1 MRSMNKPDLVKIDN
15 LSKKGTSVDALK
27 RAFNAHRKYTL
38 AKTQSRATRLDL
50 FKSLALVV
58 RDHLIEKWI
67 ETKKFQYD
75 KDVKRINYLSME
87 YLVGRVLT
95 QNMVNLDLKDT
106 LSQAVREL
114 GFDLEELEE
123 SEIEA
128 GLGNG
133 GLGRLASC
141 FLESMATLDLP
152 ANGYGMRYEFGIFHQ
167 HLKDGYQVEEADNWL
182 KHGNPWEIPRPE
194 HFHPIKFYG
203 HVKHHA
209 HPDGRETYDWVDT
222 HDNVMAMAYDI
233 LIPGYKCETVNSLR
247 LWSARSTEDFDFQ
260 QFNEGDYIQAV
271 SEKQKNETISK
282 VLYPND
288 KSIQGRELRLKQEY
302 FFVSASLQDIIS
314 RFKHGHSNFDQFS
327 DKVAIQLN
335 DTHPSLAIPEM
346 MRIFVDIEG
355 MSWERAWDITVKTM
369 AYTNHTVLPEAL
381 EKWSVEL
388 LGHVLPRHL
397 KIIFEINHRFL
408 GQVADRFPDDPERL
422 DRMSL
427 IEEGPVKF
435 VRMHNLALVGSHA
448 VNGVA
453 ALHTEILKKSLFR
466 DFHEMFPDKIQN
478 KTNGITQRIWLK
490 ECNPSLAELVTET
503 IGEDWVKDLSQMDRL
518 LPMCDDPVFCQRWAE
533 IKQNNK
539 NALADHIR
547 KTMGLE
553 INPQS
558 LYDVHIKR
566 IHEYKRQL
574 LNILHTIVLYTRI
587 KKNPQADHYLPRTV
601 LFSGKAAPG
610 YAMAKNII
618 KLINS
623 VAKIIN
629 ADTEV
634 GDRLRVV
641 FLPNYS
647 VSLAEKIIPAANL
660 SQQTSTAGMEA
671 SGTGNMKLALN
682 GALTLG
688 TLDGANIEILEEVGE
703 ENIYIFGLT
712 AEEVSHNVQNSYRP
726 KDIYLANPELKQA
739 IDLIQEGFF
748 CPESPDLFHPIID
761 GIVNHGDRF
770 MVLADFESYSN
781 MQKKVEED
789 FRNTDLWTRKSIT
802 NSARSGKFS
811 SDRTIA
817 EYARDIWGVQSH
829 RTGDE
834 SVSG

>member
-1 MRSMNKPDLVKIDN
+1 MNKPNLIKMDK
-15 LSKKGTSVDALK
+15 LSKGTGVEALK
-27 RAFNAHRKYTL
+27 RSFNAHRKYTL
-38 AKTQSRATRLDL
+38 AKTESRATRLDL

-67 ETKKFQYD
+67 ETKKSQYD
-75 KDVKRINYLSME
+75 QDVKRINYLSME

-95 QNMVNLDLKDT
+95 QNMVNLELQET

-123 SEIEA
+123 TEIDA

-167 HLKDGYQVEEADNWL
+167 HFKDGFQVEEADNWL

-194 HFHPIKFYG
+194 HLHPIKFYG
-203 HVKHHA
+203 RVKHIT
-209 HPDGRETYDWVDT
+209 HPDGKETYDWVDT

-233 LIPGYKCETVNSLR
+233 LIPGYKCQTVNSLR
-247 LWSARSTEDFDFQ
+247 LWGARSTEEFDFQ
-260 QFNEGDYIQAV
+260 HFNEGDYIQAV

-302 FFVSASLQDIIS
+302 FFVSASLQDIIQ
-314 RFKHGHSNFDQFS
+314 RYKNLHSNFDLFS

-335 DTHPSLAIPEM
+335 DTHPSLAIPEL

-355 MSWERAWDITVKTM
+355 MTWERAWDITVKTM
-369 AYTNHTVLPEAL
+369 GYTNHTVLPEAL
-381 EKWSVEL
+381 EKWSVDL

-408 GQVADRFPDDPERL
+408 KQVTERFPNDPERL
-422 DRMSL
+422 GRMSL

-478 KTNGITQRIWLK
+478 KTNGITQRVWLK
-490 ECNPSLAELVTET
+490 ECNPSLAELVTES
-503 IGEDWVKDLSQMDRL
+503 IGEGWVKDLSQMDRL
-518 LPMCDDPVFCQRWAE
+518 LPKLDDPGFCQRWAE
-533 IKQNNK
+533 IKQSNK
-539 NALADHIR
+539 NALANYIQETLDIS
-547 KTMGLE
+547 

-558 LYDVHIKR
+558 LFDVHIKR

-601 LFSGKAAPG
+601 IFSGKAAPG

-623 VAKIIN
+623 VAKTIN
-629 ADTEV
+629 VDGQI

-641 FLPNYS
+641 YLPNYS

-703 ENIYIFGLT
+703 DNIYIFGLT
-712 AEEVSHNVQNSYRP
+712 AEEVAHNVQNSYRP

-739 IDLIQEGFF
+739 IDMIQEGYF
-748 CPESPDLFHPIID
+748 CPDSPDLFHPIID
-761 GIVNHGDRF
+761 AILNHGDRF

-781 MQKKVEED
+781 MQKKMEEE
-789 FRNTDLWTRKSIT
+789 FRNTDLWTRKSII

-811 SDRTIA
+811 SDRTIT
-817 EYARDIWGVQSH
+817 EYAKDIWGVQPH
-829 RTGDE
+829 RVNADK
-834 SVSG
+834 VSS

>member
-1 MRSMNKPDLVKIDN
+1 MRPMNKPKIKNMDN
-15 LSKKGTSVDALK
+15 LSKGTSIEALK
-27 RAFNAHRKYTL
+27 RSFNAHRKYTL
-38 AKTQSRATRLDL
+38 AKTQQRATRLDL
-50 FKSLALVV
+50 YKSLALVV

-67 ETKKFQYD
+67 ETKKSQYD
-75 KDVKRINYLSME
+75 HDVKRINYLSME

-95 QNMVNLDLKDT
+95 QNMVNMGLKDT
-106 LSQAVREL
+106 LGQAVREL

-123 SEIEA
+123 TEIDA

-167 HLKDGYQVEEADNWL
+167 HIKDGYQMEEADNWL

-194 HFHPIKFYG
+194 HLHPIKFYG
-203 HVKHHA
+203 RVKHHA
-209 HPDGRETYDWVDT
+209 HPDGKETYDWVDT

-233 LIPGYKCETVNSLR
+233 LIPGYKCQTVNSLR
-247 LWSARSTEDFDFQ
+247 LWGARSTEEFDFQ
-260 QFNEGDYIQAV
+260 HFNEGDYIQAV
-271 SEKQKNETISK
+271 SEKQRNETISK

-288 KSIQGRELRLKQEY
+288 KSVQGRELRLKQEY
-302 FFVSASLQDIIS
+302 FFVSASLQDIIQRYKNS
-314 RFKHGHSNFDQFS
+314 HPNFDQFS
-327 DKVAIQLN
+327 AKVAIQLN

-346 MRIFVDIEG
+346 MRIFIDVEG
-355 MSWERAWDITVKTM
+355 MAWDRAWDITVKTM
-369 AYTNHTVLPEAL
+369 GYTNHTVLPEAL
-381 EKWSVEL
+381 EKWSVDL

-408 GQVADRFPDDPERL
+408 QQVAERFPNDPERL
-422 DRMSL
+422 GRMSL

-466 DFHEMFPDKIQN
+466 DFHEMYPNKIQN

-490 ECNPSLAELVTET
+490 ECNPSLADLITET
-503 IGEDWVKDLSQMDRL
+503 IGEDWVKDLSQMKRL
-518 LPMCDDPVFCQRWAE
+518 LPKSDDPGFCQRWAE

-539 NALADHIR
+539 NALADYIR
-547 KTMGLE
+547 QTMDLE
-553 INPQS
+553 VNPQS
-558 LYDVHIKR
+558 LFDVHIKR

-601 LFSGKAAPG
+601 LFAGKAAPG

-623 VAKIIN
+623 VAKTIN
-629 ADTEV
+629 SDEQI

-703 ENIYIFGLT
+703 DNIYIFGLT
-712 AEEVSHNVQNSYRP
+712 AEEVAHNVQNSYRP

-748 CPESPDLFHPIID
+748 CPESPELFHPIID
-761 GIVNHGDRF
+761 ALLNHGDRF

-781 MQKKVEED
+781 RQKKVEEE
-789 FRNTDLWTRKSIT
+789 FRNTDLWTRKSIV

-811 SDRTIA
+811 SDRTIS
-817 EYARDIWGVQSH
+817 EYARDIWGVQPHQTSAKKGSH
-829 RTGDE
+829 
-834 SVSG
+834 

>member
-1 MRSMNKPDLVKIDN
+1 MNKPNLIKMDK
-15 LSKKGTSVDALK
+15 LSKGTDVEALK

-38 AKTQSRATRLDL
+38 AKTEARATRLDL

-67 ETKKFQYD
+67 ETKKSQYD
-75 KDVKRINYLSME
+75 LDVKRINYLSME

-95 QNMVNLDLKDT
+95 QNMVNLDLKET
-106 LSQAVREL
+106 LSQAIREL

-123 SEIEA
+123 TEIDA

-167 HLKDGYQVEEADNWL
+167 HFKDGFQVEEADNWL

-194 HFHPIKFYG
+194 HLHPIKFYG
-203 HVKHHA
+203 RVKHQA
-209 HPDGRETYDWVDT
+209 HPDGKETYDWVDT

-233 LIPGYKCETVNSLR
+233 LIPGYKCQTVNSLR
-247 LWSARSTEDFDFQ
+247 LWGARSTEEFDFQ
-260 QFNEGDYIQAV
+260 HFNEGDYIQAV

-302 FFVSASLQDIIS
+302 FFVSASLQDIIQ
-314 RFKHGHSNFDQFS
+314 RYKNLHSNFDLFS

-335 DTHPSLAIPEM
+335 DTHPSLAIPEL
-346 MRIFVDIEG
+346 MRIFIDIEG
-355 MSWERAWDITVKTM
+355 MTWERAWDITVKTM
-369 AYTNHTVLPEAL
+369 GYTNHTVLPEAL
-381 EKWSVEL
+381 EKWSVDL

-408 GQVADRFPDDPERL
+408 KQVAERFPNDPERL
-422 DRMSL
+422 GRMSL

-453 ALHTEILKKSLFR
+453 ALHTKILKKSLFK
-466 DFHEMFPDKIQN
+466 DFHEMFPGKIQN
-478 KTNGITQRIWLK
+478 KTNGITQRVWLK

-503 IGEDWVKDLSQMDRL
+503 IGEGWVKDLSQMDRL
-518 LPMCDDPVFCQRWAE
+518 LPMLDDSGFCQRWAE

-539 NALADHIR
+539 NALANYIQQTLD
-547 KTMGLE
+547 LS

-558 LYDVHIKR
+558 LFDVHIKR

-587 KKNPQADHYLPRTV
+587 KKNPKADHYLPRTV
-601 LFSGKAAPG
+601 IFSGKAAPG

-623 VAKIIN
+623 VAKTIN
-629 ADTEV
+629 ADGQI

-703 ENIYIFGLT
+703 DNIYIFGLT
-712 AEEVSHNVQNSYRP
+712 AEEVAHNVQNSYRP

-739 IDLIQEGFF
+739 IDLIQEGYF
-748 CPESPDLFHPIID
+748 CPDSPDLFHPIID
-761 GIVNHGDRF
+761 AILNHGDRF

-781 MQKKVEED
+781 MQKKMEEE
-789 FRNTDLWTRKSIT
+789 FRNTDLWTRKSII

-817 EYARDIWGVQSH
+817 EYARDIWGVQPH
-829 RTGDE
+829 R
-834 SVSG
+834 VSADKVSS

>member
-1 MRSMNKPDLVKIDN
+1 MNKPELIDFDN
-15 LSKKGTSVDALK
+15 VGDGNSVESLK
-27 RAFNAHRKYTL
+27 RSFNAHRKYTL
-38 AKTQSRATRLDL
+38 AKTQSGATRLDL

-58 RDHLIEKWI
+58 RDHLVGKWI
-67 ETKKFQYD
+67 ETKKSQYES
-75 KDVKRINYLSME
+75 DVKRVNYLSME

-95 QNMVNLDLKDT
+95 QNMVNLDLSDT

-123 SEIEA
+123 TEIEA

-167 HLKDGYQVEEADNWL
+167 HFQDGYQVEDADNWL
-182 KHGNPWEIPRPE
+182 KYGNPWEIPRPE
-194 HFHPIKFYG
+194 HLHPIKFYG
-203 HVKHHA
+203 RVKHHA

-222 HDNVMAMAYDI
+222 HDNVLAMAYDV
-233 LIPGYKCETVNSLR
+233 LIPGYKCQTVNSLR
-247 LWSARSTEDFDFQ
+247 LWGARSTEEFDFQ
-260 QFNEGDYIQAV
+260 HFNEGDYIQAV

-302 FFVSASLQDIIS
+302 FFVSASLQDIIA
-314 RFKHGHSNFDQFS
+314 RYKYGHPSFDSFS

-335 DTHPSLAIPEM
+335 DTHPSLAIPEL

-369 AYTNHTVLPEAL
+369 GYTNHTVLPEAL
-381 EKWSVEL
+381 EKWSVDL

-408 GQVADRFPDDPERL
+408 KQVAEQFPDDPERL
-422 DRMSL
+422 GRMSI

-453 ALHTEILKKSLFR
+453 ALHTEILKKSLFK
-466 DFHEMFPDKIQN
+466 DFHEMFPDRIQN

-490 ECNPSLAELVTET
+490 ECNPDLADLITET
-503 IGEDWVKDLSQMDRL
+503 IGEGWVKDLSQMDRL
-518 LPMCDDPVFCQRWAE
+518 LPLRDDPAFCQRWGE

-539 NALADHIR
+539 NALADFIQH
-547 KTMGLE
+547 KMG
-553 INPQS
+553 IQVNPQS
-558 LYDVHIKR
+558 LFDVHIKR

-574 LNILHTIVLYTRI
+574 LNVLHTIVLYTRI

-601 LFSGKAAPG
+601 IFSGKAAPG
-610 YAMAKNII
+610 YMMAKNII

-623 VAKIIN
+623 VAKTIN
-629 ADTEV
+629 ADAQV

-712 AEEVSHNVQNSYRP
+712 AEEVEHNVQNSYRP
-726 KDIYLANPELKQA
+726 KDIYLANGELKHA

-761 GIVNHGDRF
+761 SILNQGDRF
-770 MVLADFESYSN
+770 MVLADFESYCKL
-781 MQKKVEED
+781 QKKVEEE
-789 FRNTDLWTRKSIT
+789 FRDTDLWTRKSIT
-802 NSARSGKFS
+802 NSARTGKFS

-817 EYARDIWGVQSH
+817 EYAKDIWNIKPH
-829 RTGDE
+829 RMSPE
-834 SVSG
+834 KVSG

>member
-1 MRSMNKPDLVKIDN
+1 MNKPKIKNMDN
-15 LSKKGTSVDALK
+15 LSKGTSIEALK
-27 RAFNAHRKYTL
+27 RSFNAHRKYTL
-38 AKTQSRATRLDL
+38 AKTQQGATCLDL
-50 FKSLALVV
+50 YKSLALVV

-67 ETKKFQYD
+67 ETKKSQYD
-75 KDVKRINYLSME
+75 HDVKRINYLSME

-95 QNMVNLDLKDT
+95 QNMVNLDLKET

-123 SEIEA
+123 TEIDA

-167 HLKDGYQVEEADNWL
+167 HIKDGYQMEEADNWL

-194 HFHPIKFYG
+194 HLHSIKFYG
-203 HVKHHA
+203 RVKHTA
-209 HPDGRETYDWVDT
+209 HPDGKETYDWVDT

-233 LIPGYKCETVNSLR
+233 LIPGYKCQTVNSLR
-247 LWSARSTEDFDFQ
+247 LWGARSTEEFDFQ
-260 QFNEGDYIQAV
+260 HFNEGDYIQAV
-271 SEKQKNETISK
+271 SEKQRNETISK

-288 KSIQGRELRLKQEY
+288 KSVQGRELRLKQEY
-302 FFVSASLQDIIS
+302 FFVSASLQDIIQRYKNS
-314 RFKHGHSNFDQFS
+314 HSNFDQFS

-335 DTHPSLAIPEM
+335 DTHPSLAVPEM
-346 MRIFVDIEG
+346 MRIFVDVEG
-355 MSWERAWDITVKTM
+355 MAWDRAWDITVKTM

-381 EKWSVEL
+381 EKWSVDL

-408 GQVADRFPDDPERL
+408 SQVAERFPNDPERL
-422 DRMSL
+422 GRMSL

-453 ALHTEILKKSLFR
+453 ALHTEILKKNLFR
-466 DFHEMFPDKIQN
+466 DFHEMYPDKIQN

-490 ECNPSLAELVTET
+490 ECNPSLADLVTET
-503 IGEDWVKDLSQMDRL
+503 IGESWVTDLSQMKRL
-518 LPMCDDPVFCQRWAE
+518 LPKSEDPGFCQRWAE

-539 NALADHIR
+539 TALADYIQR
-547 KTMGLE
+547 TMGLT

-558 LYDVHIKR
+558 LFDVHIKR

-574 LNILHTIVLYTRI
+574 LNILHTVVLYTRI

-601 LFSGKAAPG
+601 LFAGKAAPG
-610 YAMAKNII
+610 YTMAKNII

-623 VAKIIN
+623 VAKTIN
-629 ADTEV
+629 ADEQI

-641 FLPNYS
+641 FMPNYS

-703 ENIYIFGLT
+703 DNIYIFGLT
-712 AEEVSHNVQNSYRP
+712 AEEVTHNVQNSYRP
-726 KDIYLANPELKQA
+726 KDIYLSNPELKQA

-748 CPESPDLFHPIID
+748 CPESPEIFHPIID
-761 GIVNHGDRF
+761 SLLNHGDRF
-770 MVLADFESYSN
+770 MVLADFESYSKL
-781 MQKKVEED
+781 QKKMEDD
-789 FRNTDLWTRKSIT
+789 FRNTDLWTRKSIL
-802 NSARSGKFS
+802 NSARTGKFS
-811 SDRTIA
+811 SDRTIS
-817 EYARDIWGVQSH
+817 EYAKDIWGVQPH
-829 RTGDE
+829 RTSSEKG
-834 SVSG
+834 SH

>member
-1 MRSMNKPDLVKIDN
+1 MNKPDLIKMDN
-15 LSKKGTSVDALK
+15 LSKGTGVESLK
-27 RAFNAHRKYTL
+27 RTFNAHRKYTL
-38 AKTQSRATRLDL
+38 AKTESRATRLDL

-58 RDHLIEKWI
+58 RDHLVEKWI
-67 ETKKFQYD
+67 ETKKSQYD

-95 QNMVNLDLKDT
+95 QNMVNLDIKGT
-106 LSQAVREL
+106 LSQAIREL

-123 SEIEA
+123 TEIEA

-167 HLKDGYQVEEADNWL
+167 HFKDGYQVEEADNWL

-194 HFHPIKFYG
+194 HLHPIKFYG
-203 HVKHHA
+203 RVKHHA
-209 HPDGRETYDWVDT
+209 HPDGKETYDWVDT

-233 LIPGYKCETVNSLR
+233 LIPGYKCQTVNSLR
-247 LWSARSTEDFDFQ
+247 LWGARSTEDFDFQ
-260 QFNEGDYIQAV
+260 HFNEGDYIQAV

-302 FFVSASLQDIIS
+302 FFVSASLQDIIARYKNS
-314 RFKHGHSNFDQFS
+314 HSSFDSFS

-346 MRIFVDIEG
+346 MRIFIDIEG
-355 MSWERAWDITVKTM
+355 MTWERAWDITVKTM

-388 LGHVLPRHL
+388 LGLVLPRHL

-408 GQVADRFPDDPERL
+408 RQVSKRFPNDPERL
-422 DRMSL
+422 GRMSL

-453 ALHTEILKKSLFR
+453 AMHTEILKKSLFR
-466 DFHEMFPDKIQN
+466 DFHEMFPGKIQN
-478 KTNGITQRIWLK
+478 KTNGITQRVWLK
-490 ECNPSLAELVTET
+490 ECNPSLAKLVTET
-503 IGEDWVKDLSQMDRL
+503 IGEGWVKDLSQMERL
-518 LPMCDDPVFCQRWAE
+518 LPMLDDPAFCQRWAE

-539 NALADHIR
+539 NLLTDYIQQS
-547 KTMGLE
+547 MGIQ

-558 LYDVHIKR
+558 LFDVHIKR
-566 IHEYKRQL
+566 VHEYKRQL
-574 LNILHTIVLYTRI
+574 LNVLHTIVLYTRI
-587 KKNPQADHYLPRTV
+587 KKNPTADHLPRTV
-601 LFSGKAAPG
+601 IFSGKAAPG
-610 YAMAKNII
+610 YVMAKNII

-629 ADTEV
+629 ADEQI

-703 ENIYIFGLT
+703 DNIYIFGLT
-712 AEEVSHNVQNSYRP
+712 AEEVAHNVQNSYRP
-726 KDIYLANPELKQA
+726 KDVYLANPELKQA

-761 GIVNHGDRF
+761 SILNHGDRF
-770 MVLADFESYSN
+770 MVLADFESYCK
-781 MQKKVEED
+781 MQKKVEEE

-802 NSARSGKFS
+802 NSARTGKFS

-817 EYARDIWGVQSH
+817 EYARDIWNVQSH
-829 RTGDE
+829 RTGAQ
-834 SVSG
+834 

>member
-1 MRSMNKPDLVKIDN
+1 MNKPNSIKTDDL
-15 LSKKGTSVDALK
+15 SKGTSIEALK
-27 RAFNAHRKYTL
+27 RSFNAHRKYTL
-38 AKTQSRATRLDL
+38 AKTQQRATQLDL
-50 FKSLALVV
+50 YKSLALVV

-67 ETKKFQYD
+67 ETKKSQYD
-75 KDVKRINYLSME
+75 HDVKRINYLSME

-95 QNMVNLDLKDT
+95 QNMVNLDLKDA
-106 LSQAVREL
+106 LGQAVREL
-114 GFDLEELEE
+114 GFDLEALEE
-123 SEIEA
+123 TEIDA

-167 HLKDGYQVEEADNWL
+167 HIKDGYQMEEADNWL

-194 HFHPIKFYG
+194 HLHAIKFYG
-203 HVKHHA
+203 RVKHTA
-209 HPDGRETYDWVDT
+209 HPDGKETYDWVDT

-233 LIPGYKCETVNSLR
+233 LIPGYKCQTVNSLR
-247 LWSARSTEDFDFQ
+247 LWGARSTEEFDFQ
-260 QFNEGDYIQAV
+260 HFNEGDYIQAV
-271 SEKQKNETISK
+271 SEKQRNETISK

-288 KSIQGRELRLKQEY
+288 KSVQGRELRLKQEY
-302 FFVSASLQDIIS
+302 FFVSASLQDIIQRYKNFHPS
-314 RFKHGHSNFDQFS
+314 FDQFS
-327 DKVAIQLN
+327 AKVAIQLN

-346 MRIFVDIEG
+346 MRIFVDVEG
-355 MSWERAWDITVKTM
+355 MAWDRAWDITVKTM

-381 EKWSVEL
+381 EKWSVDL

-408 GQVADRFPDDPERL
+408 GQVAERFPDDPERL
-422 DRMSL
+422 GRMSL

-466 DFHEMFPDKIQN
+466 DFHEMYPNKIQN

-490 ECNPSLAELVTET
+490 ECNPSLADLVTET
-503 IGEDWVKDLSQMDRL
+503 IGEGWVTDLSQMKRL
-518 LPMCDDPVFCQRWAE
+518 LPKTEDPGFCQRWAE

-539 NALADHIR
+539 NALADYIQQ
-547 KTMGLE
+547 TMGLT

-558 LYDVHIKR
+558 LLDVHIKR

-574 LNILHTIVLYTRI
+574 LNILHTVVLYTRI

-601 LFSGKAAPG
+601 LFAGKAAPG
-610 YAMAKNII
+610 YATAKNII

-623 VAKIIN
+623 VAKTIN
-629 ADTEV
+629 TDEQI

-641 FLPNYS
+641 FMPNYS

-688 TLDGANIEILEEVGE
+688 TLDGANIEILEEVGAD
-703 ENIYIFGLT
+703 NIYIFGLT
-712 AEEVSHNVQNSYRP
+712 AEEVTHNVQNSYRP

-748 CPESPDLFHPIID
+748 CPESPELFHPIID
-761 GIVNHGDRF
+761 SLLNQGDRF
-770 MVLADFESYSN
+770 MVLADFESYST
-781 MQKKVEED
+781 MQKKVEEE
-789 FRNTDLWTRKSIT
+789 FRNTDLWTRKSII
-802 NSARSGKFS
+802 NSARTGKFS
-811 SDRTIA
+811 SDRTIS
-817 EYARDIWGVQSH
+817 EYARDIWGVQPH
-829 RTGDE
+829 RTSAENG
-834 SVSG
+834 SH